1 MARKRKPCLK
11 TWNDLDPSKGL
22 AKAGWCRMCQV
33 KPKVFRKINIIK
45 SVFLPDTG
53 DTLIG

>member
-1 MARKRKPCLK
+1 MVRKSKSCLK

-22 AKAGWCRMCQV
+22 AKAGWCRVCQV
-33 KPKVFRKINIIK
+33 KPKVFRKINIIEIL
-45 SVFLPDTG
+45 FLPDTG

>member
-33 KPKVFRKINIIK
+33 KPKVFRKKNIIT
-45 SVFLPDTG
+45 SLFSPYTG
-53 DTLIG
+53 DALIG